1 VVRGT
6 ACLSFVVAA
15 AWYDCGVKT
24 LLIHGGDI
32 PLPGPVR
39 DVIAR
44 GSTSLE
50 ERAAS
55 DAAAYSSIA
64 DADRVVFWSAGDD
77 ATRALAARCALAA
90 PEGREA
96 IVLVTP
102 EGAGRFPGLADEQV
116 FEWPRDEDRLVM
128 AFMTGA

>member
-1 VVRGT
+1 
-6 ACLSFVVAA
+6 LSFVAAA
-15 AWYDCGVKT
+15 AWYDCEVKT
-24 LLIHGGDI
+24 VLIHGGET
-32 PLPGPVR
+32 PLPDHVR

-55 DAAAYSSIA
+55 DGDAYASIA
-64 DADRVVFWSAGDD
+64 DADRVVFWSAGDE
-77 ATRALAARCALAA
+77 ATRALATRCASAG

-96 IVLVTP
+96 IVFVTP
-102 EGAGRFPGLADEQV
+102 EGAGRVPGLGDEQV

>member
-1 VVRGT
+1 
-6 ACLSFVVAA
+6 
-15 AWYDCGVKT
+15 
-24 LLIHGGDI
+24 LLILGGDT
-32 PLPGPVR
+32 PLPDPVR
-39 DVIAR
+39 DIFAR

-55 DAAAYSSIA
+55 DVDAYASVA
-64 DADRVVFWSAGDD
+64 NADRVVFWSAGDE
-77 ATRALAARCALAA
+77 ATRALAMRCASAA

-96 IVLVTP
+96 VVFVTP
-102 EGAGRFPGLADEQV
+102 DGARHLPGLGDEQV